1 MNSQIYLAA
10 IVSDFIGK
18 FLLASL
24 VIMVHNRV
32 RKEGRID
39 RKVLKEM
46 KLEKFVG
53 SISLILLILGFIF
66 HLADYFLG

>member
-1 MNSQIYLAA
+1 MNSQFYLAA
-10 IVSDFIGK
+10 IVFDFIGK
-18 FLLASL
+18 FLLALL
-24 VIMVHNRV
+24 VILVHNRV

-39 RKVLKEM
+39 KKVLKEM

-53 SISLILLILGFIF
+53 SISMILLILGFIF

>member
-1 MNSQIYLAA
+1 MENLIYLAA
-10 IVSDFIGK
+10 VVSDFIGK

-24 VIMVHNRV
+24 VILVHNRV
-32 RKEGRID
+32 QKEGKID

-46 KLEKFVG
+46 KLEKIVG
-53 SISLILLILGFIF
+53 SISLILLVLGFVF